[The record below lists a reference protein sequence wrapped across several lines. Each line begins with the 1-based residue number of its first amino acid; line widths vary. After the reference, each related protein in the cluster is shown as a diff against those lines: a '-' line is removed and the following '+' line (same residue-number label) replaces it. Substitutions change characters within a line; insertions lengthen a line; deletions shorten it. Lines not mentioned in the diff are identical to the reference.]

1 MRNQRRTYQRVAGPG
16 SDGLG
21 LRVARRVLRPG
32 WKFLTARVRSQLSY
46 LHAEVERTH
55 QQVRY
60 LALANLLS
68 RVDRDPNDLTPF
80 ELSVFSQ
87 NGEDGVLQE
96 ILRRVKTTERY
107 FVEIGAEPGEAN
119 CLFLCD
125 VLGWHGLFM
134 DADEAICR
142 ALTQKYR
149 GVPAV
154 KVVQTFVTPE
164 NISSL
169 LKQAGCPVE
178 IDVVSIDIDGND
190 YWVWESLST
199 YCPRVVIIEYNSG
212 LDPSRYL
219 VQPYDLS
226 RVWDRQ
232 TNSFGASLGA
242 VKRLAATKGYRL
254 VHVELTGTNAFFV
267 REDLAAGRFA
277 ADWDGSN
284 RPQSIYLTGVS
295 YAEPDVAA
303 AFIELGEGDEN

>member
-21 LRVARRVLRPG
+21 LRVARRMLRPG

-60 LALANLLS
+60 LALANLLA

-96 ILRRVKTTERY
+96 ILRRVKTAERY

-119 CLFLCD
+119 CIFLSD
-125 VLGWHGLFM
+125 VLGWHGLFI
-134 DADEAICR
+134 DADETTCR
-142 ALTQKYR
+142 GLTQKYR
-149 GVPAV
+149 AVPAV
-154 KVVQTFVTPE
+154 KAVHAFVTPE

-169 LKQAGCPVE
+169 LEQAGTPAE
-178 IDVVSIDIDGND
+178 IDVFSIDIDGND
-190 YWVWESLST
+190 YWVWEGLST
-199 YCPRVVIIEYNSG
+199 YRPRVVIIEINSR
-212 LDPSRYL
+212 LDPSRQL

-226 RVWDRQ
+226 RVWDRR
-232 TNSFGASLGA
+232 TDSFGASLGA
-242 VKRLAATKGYRL
+242 LRRLAATKGYRL

-267 REDLAAGRFA
+267 REDLAAGQFA
-277 ADWDGSN
+277 PDGETPN
-284 RPQSIYLTGVS
+284 RAQSIYLTGVS
-295 YAEPDVAA
+295 FAHEPAA
-303 AFIELGEGDEN
+303 GFIDLGHRERNE